1 MDYTKQLDNYKK
13 QSVNSMTQG
22 EMLLLLY
29 DELIKRLNRGKLWL
43 EKENYEN
50 FETDLKRAAE
60 IIRYLRKILNMKIP
74 ISAELSRLY
83 TFYESHVSRIIASRK
98 AELIDELLPMIQEL
112 RSAFKE
118 ADMIARNENNAKTA
132 AYNR

>member
-43 EKENYEN
+43 EKENIEN
-50 FETDLKRAAE
+50 FETDLTRAAE

-74 ISAELSRLY
+74 ISSELARLY
-83 TFYESHVSRIIASRK
+83 SFYESHVSRILVSRR
-98 AELIDELLPMIQEL
+98 ADLIDELLPMIQEL
-112 RSAFKE
+112 RAAFKE
-118 ADMIARNENNAKTA
+118 ADMMAKNGSNSKAA
-132 AYNR
+132 AYSR